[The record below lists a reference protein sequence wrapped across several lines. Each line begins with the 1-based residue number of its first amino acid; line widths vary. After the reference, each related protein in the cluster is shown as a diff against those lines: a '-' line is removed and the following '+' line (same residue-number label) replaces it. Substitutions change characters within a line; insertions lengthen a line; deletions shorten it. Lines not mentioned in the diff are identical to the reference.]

1 MARYFSKARGAGV
14 ADPEAGEAVV
24 LARFDEH
31 EAEILSFLLTG
42 HLELLDVDD
51 PLGADPDPLARALG
65 VANWG
70 GGPVEPP
77 QDPALARLFPN
88 AYRDDAEQSGEF
100 RRLTEPDLRE
110 AKRTHA
116 RTALATLVEHDAGEA
131 LRLDLAEARA
141 WLGALNDIRLVL
153 SVRLEIS
160 DDDDYVLARIG
171 PDDPRYGVANVY
183 DWLGALLE
191 SLVGALPI

>member
-1 MARYFSKARGAGV
+1 MARYFSKARGTGV

-51 PLGADPDPLARALG
+51 PLGADSDPLARALG

-77 QDPALARLFPN
+77 EDPALARLFPD

-110 AKRTHA
+110 AKRAHA
-116 RTALATLVEHDAGEA
+116 RTVLATLMEHDPGEP

-141 WLGALNDIRLVL
+141 WLGAMNDIRLVL
-153 SVRLEIS
+153 SVRLEIV

-171 PDDPRYGVANVY
+171 PDDPRYGIANVY

-191 SLVGALPI
+191 SLVGALPV

>member
-1 MARYFSKARGAGV
+1 MARYFSKARGTGV

-24 LARFDEH
+24 LARFDKH

-51 PLGADPDPLARALG
+51 PLGPDSDPLARALG

-77 QDPALARLFPN
+77 QDPALARLFPD

-110 AKRTHA
+110 AKRTNA
-116 RTALATLVEHDAGEA
+116 RTALATLMEHDPGEP
-131 LRLDLAEARA
+131 LGLDLAEARA
-141 WLGALNDIRLVL
+141 WLGAMNDIRLVL
-153 SVRLEIS
+153 SVRLEIV

-171 PDDPRYGVANVY
+171 PEDPRYGIANVY

-191 SLVGALPI
+191 SLVGALPV